1 MIVKKILHIADVHI
15 RNLKRHEEYRQVFD
29 KLYESLKSETDE
41 NTIIYLGGDIAHA
54 KLEMS
59 PELVKEIAEFLTK
72 CSEIAPTYLIT
83 GNHDCNMNNMGRL
96 DVLTPIVDSLKLPNL
111 FYLKDTPVSSSHKA
125 IS

>member
-29 KLYESLKSETDE
+29 KLYASLKSETDE

-59 PELVKEIAEFLTK
+59 PELVK
-72 CSEIAPTYLIT
+72 
-83 GNHDCNMNNMGRL
+83 DC
-96 DVLTPIVDSLKLPNL
+96 
-111 FYLKDTPVSSSHKA
+111 
-125 IS
+125 